1 MRQQNAEW
9 LKKKKKKSNNYCV
22 FYLKQIQIRYKYHNK
37 NLRSIRGNR
46 VHRNKGFFWPVLF
59 FSWNIEYE
67 LLNNQSCLQHGYTF
81 PHMNNSTVPPTSKA
95 CLEKHRKQKSARIKK
110 RNWGKVQGAR
120 RGDKEVNQGK
130 KKTLIQGMFFSIS
143 LFVCSTRQEPHMC
156 STASHHQENH
166 NKKTISFRYV
176 CTHKNEL

>member
-9 LKKKKKKSNNYCV
+9 LKKKKKKIKQLLCILFKANTD
-22 FYLKQIQIRYKYHNK
+22 QIQIPQQKLEEHQRQQSSQEQRI
-37 NLRSIRGNR
+37 LLTCS
-46 VHRNKGFFWPVLF
+46 F